1 MAAGSTGTTKT
12 ARGARHSPALA
23 AHPRRVRRTH
33 DVGEVYLFDR
43 AASLHITATGTTSCR
58 CRSISA
64 FLWSPWDAQAFR
76 EQVAQ
81 SEALLPPA
89 AQPVYVLSSHDAPRH
104 RTRFD
109 DPQWG
114 RPARGSPR

>member
-1 MAAGSTGTTKT
+1 MSFNF
-12 ARGARHSPALA
+12 S
-23 AHPRRVRRTH
+23 
-33 DVGEVYLFDR
+33 
-43 AASLHITATGTTSCR
+43 
-58 CRSISA
+58 

-114 RPARGSPR
+114 EARARLARCCC